1 MAPRVRNMPGADV
14 GPTYSKSL
22 ILKGPKMGRVSK
34 NGCFEKFWR
43 TLSKKFHFF
52 SDHSSDVWRT
62 SAGRPS
68 EITNVQKYNANCR
81 ESEGQLN
88 HQIEKT
94 FSFRMEGWR
103 FCKNVFFLLKN
114 DNVSNFARP
123 LTSAGRPADVQRTWF
138 WAKKSKITASR
149 KWPQTHS
156 VVDECGK
163 LFTF

>member
-114 DNVSNFARP
+114 DKRVKFCSSADVRR
-123 LTSAGRPADVQRTWF
+123 TSGGRPADVQRT
-138 WAKKSKITASR
+138 KTDKIWTY
-149 KWPQTHS
+149 
-156 VVDECGK
+156 CC
-163 LFTF
+163 L